1 MKKLIVNH
9 HKAHR
14 SRQWR
19 TEAPVPGIPP
29 RPGLR
34 RCLPAGRC
42 VRAERPL
49 TGFPLAG
56 RVPELDFAAVR
67 PGFVA
72 ACMVEAAG
80 TRGGRCTRASRSAR
94 PYPHPLVRTV
104 VRRARAAGK
113 VGRRNRA
120 DGAAACRCPRIARSG
135 TASTETDKWNIL
147 LRLRQAFRGLFGA
160 TRLSLR
166 ESAPPP
172 RTWQRLLWVTKPAC
186 RVIYLDFCDIN
197 GGSRCRKGA

>member
-1 MKKLIVNH
+1 MADCGPGPGDSV
-9 HKAHR
+9 AA
-14 SRQWR
+14 W
-19 TEAPVPGIPP
+19 APAVPA
-29 RPGLR
+29 R
-34 RCLPAGRC
+34 RAVCSGGVGGDR
-42 VRAERPL
+42 
-49 TGFPLAG
+49 FPLCG
-56 RVPELDFAAVR
+56 RVPELVFAAVR

-94 PYPHPLVRTV
+94 PYPRRRT
-104 VRRARAAGK
+104 AGQGGRESRPPEPG
-113 VGRRNRA
+113 GRR
-120 DGAAACRCPRIARSG
+120 GGVPLSTGIARSD

-147 LRLRQAFRGLFGA
+147 LRLRQAFKGLFGA